1 MTRLPRRLGHAEE
14 ATLGEHLDELR
25 GRIMAMLGAL
35 ILGTVV
41 AFVFHGHILD
51 WLNRPLPANHHRL
64 LTTGVAEPFTVTMRT
79 PGHDLELALGF
90 LVGEGVARSPGDVV
104 GARHCPDAARDADG
118 EPTHNVVEVRLRS
131 GQFHR
136 VHSVLDIQEGY
147 IILEAYEFRSNEVVW
162 KENWQEQ
169 VLDGKA
175 ASEVSRAIVPY
186 ESILDV
192 VVLPGRR
199 AEKQPRIG
207 FGTRA

>member
-1 MTRLPRRLGHAEE
+1 
-14 ATLGEHLDELR
+14 
-25 GRIMAMLGAL
+25 
-35 ILGTVV
+35 
-41 AFVFHGHILD
+41 
-51 WLNRPLPANHHRL
+51 
-64 LTTGVAEPFTVTMRT
+64 
-79 PGHDLELALGF
+79 
-90 LVGEGVARSPGDVV
+90 
-104 GARHCPDAARDADG
+104 
-118 EPTHNVVEVRLRS
+118 
-131 GQFHR
+131 
-136 VHSVLDIQEGY
+136 LDIQEGY
-147 IILEAYEFRSNEVVW
+147 VILEAYEFRSNEVVW